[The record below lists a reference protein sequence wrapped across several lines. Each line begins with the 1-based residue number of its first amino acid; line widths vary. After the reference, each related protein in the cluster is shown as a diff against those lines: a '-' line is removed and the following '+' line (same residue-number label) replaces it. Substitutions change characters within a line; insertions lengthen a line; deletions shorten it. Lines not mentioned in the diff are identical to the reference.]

1 MEFELHGFLSSFLLY
16 HLARRDKQ
24 DTLIENRMELKAVSV
39 TFLCSNLQKFQFH
52 ISR

>member
-24 DTLIENRMELKAVSV
+24 DTLIENRMELKAVCHFPVFEFAKMPVSY
-39 TFLCSNLQKFQFH
+39 
-52 ISR
+52 